1 MDIEFEEEEDYNYD
15 TQSDEEYPSPN
26 TTIQEEIK

>member
-1 MDIEFEEEEDYNYD
+1 MDIEFEEEDCNYD

>member
-1 MDIEFEEEEDYNYD
+1 MDIEFEEEDYNYD